1 MVPSFLICFFEE
13 ELAEND
19 YLSLNTNSYGGFK
32 ICTTM
37 MKAMSTRLKLK
48 NFYSLNQSVLLHL
61 LSKILAFL
69 AFMAFKGLKRPKKAE
84 NVFLPN
90 NLELSNLARN
100 QIKKFSPAKFFSTFV
115 TLVLDRR

>member
-1 MVPSFLICFFEE
+1 MYAFFI
-13 ELAEND
+13 
-19 YLSLNTNSYGGFK
+19 YF
-32 ICTTM
+32 
-37 MKAMSTRLKLK
+37 RLKLK

-69 AFMAFKGLKRPKKAE
+69 VFMAFKGLKRPKKAKKKF
-84 NVFLPN
+84 FLPN

-115 TLVLDRR
+115 TLVLDRRQPWWPFFEKNLVFEVQESLY